1 MDGLARRIPAGGSI
15 QVDSR
20 KYDLNERNPGS
31 QIYILFRVGNS
42 NNVEEFLESLKKES
56 LEGVKVKHGEQLFL
70 HFHLLSNPRLYFNC
84 DEAGQAIRD
93 VNDVG
98 QGVAAETQNESELGN
113 LIEEVPSNQQELTVE
128 VKALR
133 TDIATLK
140 NMLKRCDPLQANPNS
155 SSSTNTFS
163 PSK

>member
-1 MDGLARRIPAGGSI
+1 MVGALNTFWNRITAGLVAPTAEIHNKSDRPIFLIPISCPDVCDPRSLGKVMDGLARRIPAGGSI

-20 KYDLNERNPGS
+20 K
-31 QIYILFRVGNS
+31 
-42 NNVEEFLESLKKES
+42 
-56 LEGVKVKHGEQLFL
+56 
-70 HFHLLSNPRLYFNC
+70 
-84 DEAGQAIRD
+84 
-93 VNDVG
+93 
-98 QGVAAETQNESELGN
+98 GVAAETQNESELGN